1 MFSLRAYQNPY
12 LQVGQNTIQA
22 VISLHVDDN
31 AQFTPAPLSLALAID
46 QSASMHG
53 AKMQAAREGAIQV
66 VQALDE
72 TMQFMLVSFNDVSR
86 LLFGPA
92 MGTSAN
98 KRSAIAAIQRITATN
113 GTRMSTALNMIA
125 EHLGRDQSRARKIL
139 FLTDGRNEG
148 ETRFRLNE
156 AVERCRVANIS
167 ISAWGVGT
175 DWDASELRHMAD
187 STHGSADIIPQPQQ
201 IIPAFTLAFNEMRR
215 TAITHAT
222 LDLWSP
228 VGVKIT
234 RIQQVYPSLAE
245 CQLEGDGANPRQMH
259 ASLGSLSMGEQR
271 DYLLNLEIPV
281 HDPGQPF
288 LMVRPSV
295 RYLVGGGTEQVQKS
309 TQDGW
314 VFVEW
319 TEDLNLAAQVEEHIA
334 HYTHEE
340 ELSDAIKQGQ
350 AALVAGD
357 VVRATKLLGEALLM
371 SEQSGNEKITHLLS
385 NLVLRDDKGTIRLN
399 PHVDA
404 VARKTLAINTGR
416 TSKLK

>member
-12 LQVGQNTIQA
+12 LQVGQNTVQA
-22 VISLHVDDN
+22 VISLHIDDD
-31 AQFTPAPLSLALAID
+31 AQFTPAPLSLSLAID

-72 TMQFMLVSFNDVSR
+72 TMQFMLVSFNDASR

-92 MGTSAN
+92 MGTPAN
-98 KRSAIAAIQRITATN
+98 KRSAITAIQRITATN
-113 GTRMSTALNMIA
+113 GTRMSTALNLIVD
-125 EHLGRDQSRARKIL
+125 HLGRDQSRARKVL

-148 ETRFRLNE
+148 ETRYRLND

-175 DWDASELRHMAD
+175 DWDANELRHMAD

-215 TAITHAT
+215 TAITHAM

-228 VGVKIT
+228 AGVKIT
-234 RIQQVYPSLAE
+234 RMQQVYPSLAE
-245 CQLEGDGANPRQMH
+245 CQLEGDGANPRQVH
-259 ASLGSLSMGEQR
+259 ASLGSLAMGEQR

-288 LMVRPSV
+288 LMVRPSI
-295 RYLVGGGTEQVQKS
+295 RYLVGGGSEQVEKS

-340 ELSDAIKQGQ
+340 ELSDTIKQGQ

-357 VVRATKLLGEALLM
+357 VVRATKLLSEALLM